1 MTDIEDILGDTP
13 NYRTL
18 HKNLNADCI
27 EFVNSLASKT
37 FTNAHEYHQYYTE
50 LRRQYHV
57 SPSKPELNIIYE
69 GLMRRNIIK
78 ENHTLKKFMRGK
90 EMRSLSG
97 VVVISILTSPY
108 PTYTNKNGET
118 KKQKFSCKH
127 DCFYCPRETDDD
139 GKEVNPRSYL
149 SDEPAVARA
158 LQNDYDAVDQFND
171 RAYQYVINNHE
182 VDKIELIILGGTW
195 TEYPPEYQEMYIRD
209 CFWAANTF
217 YDIEKRP
224 KQSLQ
229 EEQTI
234 NENQTK
240 CRIIGITLE
249 MRPDSINI
257 DEIKRLRYLGCT
269 RVQLGVQHTNDRI
282 LRNINR
288 GCYFMDTVRALKL
301 LKDNCYKVDAHWMPD
316 LPLSSPEIDKEMFDL
331 ILTSDLLQFDQ
342 WKIYPT
348 ATVPWTKIKKWY
360 DEGNYIPYTEKNP
373 DDLIDLLLYVKKRV
387 HPWIRLN
394 RVIRDIPNYTRDG
407 KLYIYAGN
415 KVTNLRQILHNELKK
430 KGEFCPCIRCREVKK
445 KDKYRSHAQIIVRK
459 YESSGG
465 EEYFISMESGNS
477 ATSYYQNDHWYDDTG
492 KIEPGIMYG
501 FVRLR
506 LSNQSDLPC
515 LQDAALVRELHV
527 YGQVA
532 TCNKNNG
539 DQCIEVQ
546 HKGFGTQLM
555 KKAEEIA
562 HRHHYYRIAV
572 ISGVGVRNY
581 YRKLGYDLCDTF
593 MIKEMPTYFKIQNEI
608 NIVYEKIDTDFLRYL
623 LFIFMAGICNVM
635 FGNNNKRVISIKPSI
650 K

>member
-1 MTDIEDILGDTP
+1 MI
-13 NYRTL
+13 
-18 HKNLNADCI
+18 
-27 EFVNSLASKT
+27 
-37 FTNAHEYHQYYTE
+37 AHG
-50 LRRQYHV
+50 
-57 SPSKPELNIIYE
+57 I
-69 GLMRRNIIK
+69 
-78 ENHTLKKFMRGK
+78 
-90 EMRSLSG
+90 
-97 VVVISILTSPY
+97 
-108 PTYTNKNGET
+108 
-118 KKQKFSCKH
+118 
-127 DCFYCPRETDDD
+127 
-139 GKEVNPRSYL
+139 
-149 SDEPAVARA
+149 
-158 LQNDYDAVDQFND
+158 
-171 RAYQYVINNHE
+171 INNHE

-394 RVIRDIPNYTRDG
+394 RVNRDIQT
-407 KLYIYAGN
+407 
-415 KVTNLRQILHNELKK
+415 
-430 KGEFCPCIRCREVKK
+430 
-445 KDKYRSHAQIIVRK
+445 
-459 YESSGG
+459 
-465 EEYFISMESGNS
+465 
-477 ATSYYQNDHWYDDTG
+477 
-492 KIEPGIMYG
+492 
-501 FVRLR
+501 
-506 LSNQSDLPC
+506 
-515 LQDAALVRELHV
+515 
-527 YGQVA
+527 
-532 TCNKNNG
+532 
-539 DQCIEVQ
+539 
-546 HKGFGTQLM
+546 TQRW
-555 KKAEEIA
+555 K
-562 HRHHYYRIAV
+562 
-572 ISGVGVRNY
+572 
-581 YRKLGYDLCDTF
+581 
-593 MIKEMPTYFKIQNEI
+593 
-608 NIVYEKIDTDFLRYL
+608 IVYLCRQ
-623 LFIFMAGICNVM
+623 
-635 FGNNNKRVISIKPSI
+635 
-650 K
+650 